1 MMSKLQKGAWMEGTF
16 VETIKEWQREWF
28 YITAPLARRPGRG
41 PSVLGRFSEGAHL
54 MDEKGPGL
62 GQPRGGSSV
71 EEEDRVHEGQE
82 EDPLL
87 PLSALF
93 SCPATVVAFKD
104 KDDGCALGVGGFH
117 HLVITFQVAL
127 HPDMGL
133 ARGRRHLCARDR
145 RSRIRLVNILCYTPD
160 AGAGC
165 IDLNPLPQEV
175 EGRRDWETAEMPGR
189 FSADQSAKEVAVLY
203 VVPGDRAGQ
212 FHAEKMGYHDEM
224 VLLCSQGTAEVLVL
238 AARP

>member
-1 MMSKLQKGAWMEGTF
+1 M
-16 VETIKEWQREWF
+16 
-28 YITAPLARRPGRG
+28 
-41 PSVLGRFSEGAHL
+41 
-54 MDEKGPGL
+54 
-62 GQPRGGSSV
+62 
-71 EEEDRVHEGQE
+71 
-82 EDPLL
+82 
-87 PLSALF
+87 
-93 SCPATVVAFKD
+93 AFED

-175 EGRRDWETAEMPGR
+175 EGRRDWETGEMEGNFSVDQSNFQAEMFRRSCWLPTPWRSGHPHGGRPGR
-189 FSADQSAKEVAVLY
+189 EGGKEGAVGCRL
-203 VVPGDRAGQ
+203 PGTVTMDDAN
-212 FHAEKMGYHDEM
+212 FAELKKCQRK
-224 VLLCSQGTAEVLVL
+224 LQAERFL
-238 AARP
+238 A